1 MKQIEKED
9 LKFRRSFPLPYA
21 NTEIWCFEL
30 DSLSVHTDIMVRKFL
45 QELPA
50 ICRPS
55 APSLVFINL
64 SETLVTKDS
73 ADIIISRLLSIGRL
87 KKVAF
92 VGLNVVMRTYLGAR
106 LNKHDGLFA
115 YGFFA
120 DLEQAKIW
128 LVSKGIT

>member
-1 MKQIEKED
+1 MKEIAKED
-9 LKFRRSFPLPYA
+9 LIIRRSFPLPYA

-30 DSLSVHTDIMVRKFL
+30 DSLSVHTDIMVSKFL

-50 ICRPS
+50 IRRPS

-64 SETLVTKDS
+64 AQTLVTKES
-73 ADIIISRLLSIGRL
+73 ADIMISRLLSISRL

-92 VGLNVVMRTYLGAR
+92 VGLSVAIRTYLGAR

-115 YGFFA
+115 YGFFS
-120 DLEQAKIW
+120 DLEQAKVW
-128 LVSKGIT
+128 LVSK